1 MTSFA
6 PAWGTIIPFLRPI
19 ELFIDDP
26 EVSDI
31 LVNGGAV
38 FVEKDGRMEEIAGL
52 SMPEKMLRIA
62 VRQTARALGNE
73 IDEETPLL
81 DARLPDGSRVA
92 AVIPPCS
99 VTGTILAIRKF
110 HSKRYTAEELVRV
123 GSLPPEV
130 LVHLRHAIETRRN
143 ILIAGGAG
151 TGKTTLLNAL
161 ASFIDSKERIVV
173 IEDTS
178 EIQLEQRNLV
188 RLEARRAQPGL
199 SAVTIRDLLRTTL
212 RLRPDRIILG
222 EVRDGEAFDLLQALN
237 TGHQGTLATIHAN
250 SAIEAISRFTTCV
263 LMSGVELPYAAIR
276 SNIAEALNLIVHIER
291 RVEDHPDGERRSV
304 RRVSKVLEIGHYDP
318 AQDRFVLKTLHP
330 KENA

>member
-1 MTSFA
+1 MTSEH
-6 PAWGTIIPFLRPI
+6 AWGTIIPFLRPI
-19 ELFIDDP
+19 ERFIEDP

-31 LVNGGAV
+31 LVNGGSI
-38 FVEKDGRMEEIAGL
+38 FVEKHGRMEEIAGL
-52 SMPEKMLRIA
+52 TMPEKMLRIA

-110 HSKRYTAEELVRV
+110 HSKRYTAEQLVRV
-123 GSLPPEV
+123 GSLPQEV
-130 LVHLRHAIETRRN
+130 LIQLRRAIEERRN
-143 ILIAGGAG
+143 VLIAGGAG

-161 ASFIDSKERIVV
+161 ASFIDPSERIVV

-178 EIQLEQRNLV
+178 EIQLEHRNLV

-212 RLRPDRIILG
+212 RLRPDRILLG
-222 EVRDGEAFDLLQALN
+222 EVRDGEAFDLLQILN
-237 TGHQGTLATIHAN
+237 TGHQGSLATIHAN
-250 SAIEAISRFTTCV
+250 SATEALSRFTTCV
-263 LMSGVELPYAAIR
+263 LMAGVDLPYSAIR

-291 RVEDHPDGERRSV
+291 RVEDRPEGEHRSV
-304 RRVSKVLEIGHYDP
+304 RRVSKVLEIEHYDP
-318 AQDRFVLKTLHP
+318 AQDLYRFKTLYP
-330 KENA
+330 KENP